1 MVSGAVW
8 PLIVTFTVLLTLFP
22 RAYKYLAIRIVQSA
36 LARTLVVSELALI
49 NLSTWPVVDTLAVFS
64 A

>member
-1 MVSGAVW
+1 MVFGAVW

-22 RAYKYLAIRIVQSA
+22 SAYKYLAIRIVQSA